1 MNKWDFR
8 FLQMAKLISSWS
20 KDPSTQTGAV
30 IVRPNRT
37 VAGVGFNGFPQAM
50 PDTED
55 NYANRDEKYSRIV
68 HCEINALL
76 FSSGGVVG
84 STLYTWPFLSCDRCC
99 VQMAQAGIVRFVAPS
114 PTQDQ
119 DDRWGAAF
127 ERVRKYCKEM
137 NIEVLEYSSG
147 RLDVEN

>member
-8 FLQMAKLISSWS
+8 FIEMARLVSSWS

-30 IVRPNRT
+30 LVRPNRT

-50 PDTED
+50 PDDKDT
-55 NYANRDEKYSRIV
+55 YANRDEKYSRII

-76 FSSGGVVG
+76 FSNSAVAG

-99 VQMAQAGIVRFVAPS
+99 VQMAQAGIVRFVAPC
-114 PTQDQ
+114 PTVDESV
-119 DDRWGAAF
+119 RWGDAF
-127 ERVRKYCKEM
+127 IRVRKYCEEM
-137 NIEVLEYSSG
+137 NIEVSEYSREEFG
-147 RLDVEN
+147 E